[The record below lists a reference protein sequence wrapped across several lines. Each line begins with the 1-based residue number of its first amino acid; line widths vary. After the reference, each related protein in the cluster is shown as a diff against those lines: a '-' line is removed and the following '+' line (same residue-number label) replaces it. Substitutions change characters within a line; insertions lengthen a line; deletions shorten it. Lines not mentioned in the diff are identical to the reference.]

1 MWEPSFYFLCSLPL
15 PILISPAAVLIAAAH
30 TIHPHHGA
38 APTLLL
44 PGVVPILH
52 RVLMAVAAAIP
63 AVAEAAVTG
72 NRRQYKLA

>member
-1 MWEPSFYFLCSLPL
+1 MSELSFYFLCSLP
-15 PILISPAAVLIAAAH
+15 PLISIFPAAVLIAAAH

-44 PGVVPILH
+44 PGVVPILR
-52 RVLMAVAAAIP
+52 RVLMAAAAAIP